1 MSIPL
6 TQLKGYFMEGS
17 CNCKSVQFSSSDE
30 IRAIV
35 NCHCNLC
42 RKMNGSAFSTYVVV
56 ASENFI
62 LKSGSLKT
70 VQVSENASKS
80 FCKHCGTPIY
90 NQNPKLAGLKILYLG
105 SIDNAP
111 TLKPAINIYCESQLK
126 WVNQLDALS
135 NLEQGVV

>member
-1 MSIPL
+1 
-6 TQLKGYFMEGS
+6 MEGS
-17 CNCKSVQFSSSDE
+17 CNCKSVQFSSSYE

-42 RKMNGSAFSTYVVV
+42 RKMNGSAFSSYVVV
-56 ASENFI
+56 AEEGFI
-62 LKSGSLKT
+62 LKSGVLKA

-80 FCKHCGTPIY
+80 FCDNCGTPIY

-111 TLKPAINIYCESQLK
+111 NLKPAINIYCESQLQ
-126 WVNQLDALS
+126 WVNQIATLP
-135 NLEQGVV
+135 NFEQGVV

>member
-1 MSIPL
+1 
-6 TQLKGYFMEGS
+6 MEGS
-17 CNCKSVQFSSSDE
+17 CNCQSVQFSSSGE

-42 RKMNGSAFSTYVVV
+42 RKMNGSAFSTYAVVP
-56 ASENFI
+56 SENFI

-80 FCKHCGTPIY
+80 FCEHCGTPIY

-105 SIDNAP
+105 AIDKA
-111 TLKPAINIYCESQLK
+111 LDIKPAINIYCESQLQ
-126 WVNQLDALS
+126 WVNQLDALP
-135 NLEQGVV
+135 NFEQGVV